1 MTADQ
6 FRAALRAEPF
16 KPFEV
21 KTAGG
26 RQYLVDHPEL
36 AVLSPSGRTAYLFV
50 TPDAA
55 AIIDVLMIESI
66 NFVNNGRRRR
76 RSA

>member
-1 MTADQ
+1 MTSDQ
-6 FRAALRAEPF
+6 IRVALRAEPF
-16 KPFEV
+16 TPFELR
-21 KTAGG
+21 TTGG
-26 RQYLVDHPEL
+26 RRYLIDHPEL
-36 AVLSPSGRTAYLFV
+36 AVLSPSGRTVYLFV

-66 NFVNNGRRRR
+66 KFVNNGRRRR